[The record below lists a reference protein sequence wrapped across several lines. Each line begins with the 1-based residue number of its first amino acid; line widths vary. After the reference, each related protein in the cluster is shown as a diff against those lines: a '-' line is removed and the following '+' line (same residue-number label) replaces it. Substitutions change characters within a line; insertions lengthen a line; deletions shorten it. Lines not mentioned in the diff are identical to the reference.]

1 MVFARWSSTKKLQMK
16 SKNISSVRLLG
27 SGHKHQKDNFKIM
40 SKKSLLL
47 FLLIAFAAFA
57 SGQAL
62 ITDKQKT
69 SVQKDTVKK
78 SKTLVEQQEN
88 VSDSLFIETGNFKF
102 YKKSAHASYYADKF
116 HGRKTASG
124 KRYDK
129 NKYTAA
135 HKKLPFGTKVKITN
149 SANGKSVIVE
159 VIDRGPFVRA
169 KEIDLSKRAFMDIAS
184 NKSSG
189 SMIVTIEV
197 LQK

>member
-1 MVFARWSSTKKLQMK
+1 MVFARWSSTKKLQMESKIHETNAGKLAKQYRK
-16 SKNISSVRLLG
+16 S
-27 SGHKHQKDNFKIM
+27 NFKIVG
-40 SKKSLLL
+40 KKSVLF
-47 FLLIAFAAFA
+47 FLLIAFGAFA
-57 SGQAL
+57 SSQTL

-78 SKTLVEQQEN
+78 SKTLVEQQETIF
-88 VSDSLFIETGNFKF
+88 DSLLIETGNFKF
-102 YKKSAHASYYADKF
+102 YKKSVHASYYADKF

-159 VIDRGPFVRA
+159 VIDRGPFVRSR
-169 KEIDLSKRAFMDIAS
+169 EIDLSKRAFMDIAN

-189 SMIVTIEV
+189 SMIVIIEI